1 MDIDKL
7 HKEVSYKAVTSSG
20 PGGQHVNKVA
30 TKVVLEWYLFET
42 QALSLS
48 EYNQAVA
55 VLKNKLTSDGRLVI
69 SSQQSRSQAS
79 NKEYVFEKLINLLL
93 KASKTPKK
101 RLKRTT
107 PAAVKK
113 KRLNEKKKHSEKKE
127 NRRFRL

>member
-7 HKEVSYKAVTSSG
+7 HKEVGYKAVTSSG

-30 TKVVLEWYLFET
+30 TKVVLEWHLFET
-42 QALSLS
+42 QALSPG

-93 KASKTPKK
+93 KSSKPPKK

-107 PAAVKK
+107 PASVKK